1 MLLCIGLVF
10 QFMLFIVSISLKILS
25 KKVKNWYY
33 EFDFVICE
41 MFYFILDK
49 VIRYKNY
56 KFLYSNNEIFFGD

>member
-1 MLLCIGLVF
+1 
-10 QFMLFIVSISLKILS
+10 MLFIVSISLKILS

-33 EFDFVICE
+33 EFDFVFCE